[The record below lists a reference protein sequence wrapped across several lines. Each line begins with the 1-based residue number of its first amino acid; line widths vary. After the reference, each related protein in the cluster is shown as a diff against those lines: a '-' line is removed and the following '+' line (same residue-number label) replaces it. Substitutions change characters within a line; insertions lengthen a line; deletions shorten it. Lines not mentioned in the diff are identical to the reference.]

1 MLFSLKFNFYPSFF
15 IISPR
20 PLDDDPFAVTS
31 EPKRPL
37 LESSISE
44 RAPNTSVPFKDK
56 YSHSDRVPSA
66 TSQTPLGSAV
76 DLFERR
82 SGAQSDRV
90 SHPVQEEQRSRKR
103 KEMEAEIQIDE
114 LESIMS
120 EDFDCFDE
128 QPSDYKAQPIK
139 QGLGNVE
146 ASSSSKRQRVQLEKN
161 VTNKWSQVGLEKE
174 STSHRNESEKSVKHI
189 FSVKKE
195 LDNDLEYG
203 STYHESSK
211 RPQASSAS
219 RSKNLDPFEDDEVS
233 VLVFAHAARSR
244 KEIKTELSQNTQ
256 IIYISGF

>member
-1 MLFSLKFNFYPSFF
+1 
-15 IISPR
+15 
-20 PLDDDPFAVTS
+20 
-31 EPKRPL
+31 
-37 LESSISE
+37 
-44 RAPNTSVPFKDK
+44 
-56 YSHSDRVPSA
+56 
-66 TSQTPLGSAV
+66 
-76 DLFERR
+76 
-82 SGAQSDRV
+82 
-90 SHPVQEEQRSRKR
+90 
-103 KEMEAEIQIDE
+103 MEAEIQIDE

>member
-1 MLFSLKFNFYPSFF
+1 M
-15 IISPR
+15 
-20 PLDDDPFAVTS
+20 S

-44 RAPNTSVPFKDK
+44 QALSTSATFKDK
-56 YSHSDRVPSA
+56 NLHPDRVPAA

-82 SGAQSDRV
+82 SEAKSDRV

-139 QGLGNVE
+139 QGLSNVE
-146 ASSSSKRQRVQLEKN
+146 ASSSSKRQRVQLEEN

-174 STSHRNESEKSVKHI
+174 STSHRNQSKTSVQHVV
-189 FSVKKE
+189 SVKKE
-195 LDNDLEYG
+195 PENDLEYG
-203 STYHESSK
+203 STYSESSK
-211 RPQASSAS
+211 RPQVSSAS

-233 VLVFAHAARSR
+233 LLIFAHPAMSREEIKKWNCPEHTNHFHLVFM
-244 KEIKTELSQNTQ
+244 
-256 IIYISGF
+256 IIMFHYYCPFVLFL